1 MTGFRKMMMIFL
13 FTALSGALFAQIK
26 PRLGIL
32 PFTGGDAGEG
42 EIIALFFSN
51 EPELS
56 RSFIVIPR
64 LSSLEAVLQEPQFL
78 RSTGLTDADTITRL
92 GRSVSAD
99 YVLTGH
105 IRSLEEGKLLVV
117 SLFQVEQFR
126 QIAGTYHIYRGDEE
140 LRGMIPRIAQRLVMT
155 SRRNA
160 IVSPPRLAVLPIQA
174 PPGLDQEDAELW
186 VQLLIM
192 EIANSGH
199 FAVTPRAGALE
210 TVMAKQRI
218 KRPMAE
224 APENIKT
231 IGRALNVQNI
241 LVSNIRFLDEKRLYI
256 ASILKTT
263 DASQLVGTTVNYQP
277 ISENLGFI
285 QELEATLTS
294 TLYPPMTPLIDPL
307 LFRHPGFRHLVSP
320 DLEIIGPSAALF
332 RHIYSSP

>member
-1 MTGFRKMMMIFL
+1 MTGFRKMTVIFL
-13 FTALSGALFAQIK
+13 LTALSGTLFAQIK

-56 RSFIVIPR
+56 RFFTVIPR
-64 LSSLEAVLQEPQFL
+64 LSSLEAVLQEPHFL

-105 IRSLEEGKLLVV
+105 IRSLEAGKLLVI
-117 SLFQVEQFR
+117 SLFHVEQFR
-126 QIAGTYHIYRGDEE
+126 QIAGTYEIYRGDEE
-140 LRGMIPRIAQRLVMT
+140 LRGMIPGIIQRLAMT

-160 IVSPPRLAVLPIQA
+160 VGSPPRLAVLPIQA
-174 PPGLDQEDAELW
+174 PPGIDQEDADLW
-186 VQLLIM
+186 VQLLIT

-199 FAVTPRAGALE
+199 FAVTPRVGVLE

-218 KRPMAE
+218 KRPAAA

-263 DASQLVGTTVNYQP
+263 DASQLAGTTVNYQS
-277 ISENLGFI
+277 ISENLGLI

-294 TLYPPMTPLIDPL
+294 AIYPLMIPLVDPL

-320 DLEIIGPSAALF
+320 DLEAAGPSEALF